1 MGHLVRSAIETPVRD
16 VKMDSKQIALISI
29 FAALY
34 AIGVISLAPFSY
46 GLVQVRIADALLP
59 LSIVFGMPAV
69 IGLSLGTF
77 IANTLNPTGNLGPI
91 DIFGGTVTNFIATF
105 VAWKICGSNKVPAIS
120 NKLSSSKDMEI
131 HKEFIIGIGCQIV
144 IVSVI
149 VGTYLSYLL
158 GSPLIAG
165 IGYLF
170 IGTFL
175 AVGILGSALVVI
187 IKNRVEAIGIK
198 S

>member
-1 MGHLVRSAIETPVRD
+1 
-16 VKMDSKQIALISI
+16 MDSKQIALISI

-46 GLVQVRIADALLP
+46 GLVQVRVADALLP
-59 LSIVFGMPAV
+59 LSIVFGMPVV

-77 IANTLNPTGNLGPI
+77 IANTLNPVNLGPI
-91 DIFGGTVTNFIATF
+91 DIFGGTVANFIATF
-105 VAWKICGSNKVPAIS
+105 VAWKICGSNKVP
-120 NKLSSSKDMEI
+120 
-131 HKEFIIGIGCQIV
+131 FIVGIGCQIV

-158 GSPLIAG
+158 GSTLIAG

-175 AVGILGSALVVI
+175 AVGILGSLLVVI
-187 IKNRVEAIGIK
+187 IKNRIEAIGIK
-198 S
+198 N

>member
-1 MGHLVRSAIETPVRD
+1 
-16 VKMDSKQIALISI
+16 MDSKQIALISI

-46 GLVQVRIADALLP
+46 GLVQVRNADALLP
-59 LSIVFGMPAV
+59 LSIVFGMPVV

-77 IANTLNPTGNLGPI
+77 IANTLNPVNLGPI
-91 DIFGGTVTNFIATF
+91 DIFGGTVANFIATF
-105 VAWKICGSNKVPAIS
+105 VAWKICGSNKVP
-120 NKLSSSKDMEI
+120 
-131 HKEFIIGIGCQIV
+131 FIVGIGCQIV

-158 GSPLIAG
+158 GSTLIAG

-175 AVGILGSALVVI
+175 AVGILGSLLVVI
-187 IKNRVEAIGIK
+187 IKNRIEAIGIK
-198 S
+198 N

>member
-1 MGHLVRSAIETPVRD
+1 
-16 VKMDSKQIALISI
+16 
-29 FAALY
+29 
-34 AIGVISLAPFSY
+34 
-46 GLVQVRIADALLP
+46 
-59 LSIVFGMPAV
+59 
-69 IGLSLGTF
+69 
-77 IANTLNPTGNLGPI
+77 
-91 DIFGGTVTNFIATF
+91 
-105 VAWKICGSNKVPAIS
+105 KVP
-120 NKLSSSKDMEI
+120 
-131 HKEFIIGIGCQIV
+131 FIVGIGCQIV

-158 GSPLIAG
+158 GSTLIVG

>member
-77 IANTLNPTGNLGPI
+77 IANTL
-91 DIFGGTVTNFIATF
+91 
-105 VAWKICGSNKVPAIS
+105 K
-120 NKLSSSKDMEI
+120 M
-131 HKEFIIGIGCQIV
+131 
-144 IVSVI
+144 
-149 VGTYLSYLL
+149 
-158 GSPLIAG
+158 
-165 IGYLF
+165 
-170 IGTFL
+170 
-175 AVGILGSALVVI
+175 
-187 IKNRVEAIGIK
+187 
-198 S
+198 

>member
-1 MGHLVRSAIETPVRD
+1 MTNCLIGRASKNSFPFTTVSIAFKTSSSIPVFNGPGA
-16 VKMDSKQIALISI
+16 IALISI

-34 AIGVISLAPFSY
+34 AIGVVFLAPFSY
-46 GLVQVRIADALLP
+46 GLIQVRIADALLP

-77 IANTLNPTGNLGPI
+77 IANILNPTGNLGPI

-105 VAWKICGSNKVPAIS
+105 VAWKICGSNKVP
-120 NKLSSSKDMEI
+120 
-131 HKEFIIGIGCQIV
+131 FIVGIGCQIV

-158 GSPLIAG
+158 GSTLIVG

>member
-59 LSIVFGMPAV
+59 LSIVFGMPVV

-77 IANTLNPTGNLGPI
+77 IANILNPVNLGPI
-91 DIFGGTVTNFIATF
+91 DILGGTVTNFIATF
-105 VAWKICGSNKVPAIS
+105 VAWKICGSNKVP
-120 NKLSSSKDMEI
+120 
-131 HKEFIIGIGCQIV
+131 FIVGIGCQIV

-158 GSPLIAG
+158 GSTLIAG

>member
-1 MGHLVRSAIETPVRD
+1 
-16 VKMDSKQIALISI
+16 
-29 FAALY
+29 LY

-59 LSIVFGMPAV
+59 LSIVFGMPVV

-77 IANTLNPTGNLGPI
+77 IANILNPANLGPI
-91 DIFGGTVTNFIATF
+91 DIIGGTVTNFIATY
-105 VAWKICGSNKVPAIS
+105 VAWKICGSNKVP
-120 NKLSSSKDMEI
+120 
-131 HKEFIIGIGCQIV
+131 FIVGIGCQIV

-158 GSPLIAG
+158 GSTLIAG

>member
-34 AIGVISLAPFSY
+34 AIGVVFLAPFSY

-77 IANTLNPTGNLGPI
+77 IANILNPVNLGPI
-91 DIFGGTVTNFIATF
+91 DILGGTVTNFIATF
-105 VAWKICGSNKVPAIS
+105 VAWKICGSNKVP
-120 NKLSSSKDMEI
+120 
-131 HKEFIIGIGCQIV
+131 FIVGIGCQIV

-158 GSPLIAG
+158 GSTLIAG

-175 AVGILGSALVVI
+175 SVGILGSILVVI
-187 IKNRVEAIGIK
+187 IKDRVQSIGIINSK
-198 S
+198 NKP

>member
-77 IANTLNPTGNLGPI
+77 IANTLNPN
-91 DIFGGTVTNFIATF
+91 FG
-105 VAWKICGSNKVPAIS
+105 
-120 NKLSSSKDMEI
+120 L
-131 HKEFIIGIGCQIV
+131 
-144 IVSVI
+144 
-149 VGTYLSYLL
+149 TYL
-158 GSPLIAG
+158 LI
-165 IGYLF
+165 
-170 IGTFL
+170 FL
-175 AVGILGSALVVI
+175 T
-187 IKNRVEAIGIK
+187 
-198 S
+198 

>member
-1 MGHLVRSAIETPVRD
+1 
-16 VKMDSKQIALISI
+16 MDSKQIALISI

-46 GLVQVRIADALLP
+46 GLVQVRVADALLP
-59 LSIVFGMPAV
+59 LSIVFGMPVV

-77 IANTLNPTGNLGPI
+77 IANTLNPVNLGPI
-91 DIFGGTVTNFIATF
+91 DIFGGTVANFIATF
-105 VAWKICGSNKVPAIS
+105 VAWKICGSNKVP
-120 NKLSSSKDMEI
+120 
-131 HKEFIIGIGCQIV
+131 FIVGIGCQIV

-158 GSPLIAG
+158 GSTLIAG

-175 AVGILGSALVVI
+175 AVGIVGCLLVVI
-187 IKNRVEAIGIK
+187 LKNRIDAFGFK
-198 S
+198 N

>member
-34 AIGVISLAPFSY
+34 AIGVVFLAPFSY

-77 IANTLNPTGNLGPI
+77 IANILNPTGNLGPI

-105 VAWKICGSNKVPAIS
+105 VAWKICGSNKVP
-120 NKLSSSKDMEI
+120 
-131 HKEFIIGIGCQIV
+131 FIVGIGCQIV

-158 GSPLIAG
+158 GSTLIVG

>member
-1 MGHLVRSAIETPVRD
+1 
-16 VKMDSKQIALISI
+16 
-29 FAALY
+29 
-34 AIGVISLAPFSY
+34 
-46 GLVQVRIADALLP
+46 
-59 LSIVFGMPAV
+59 
-69 IGLSLGTF
+69 
-77 IANTLNPTGNLGPI
+77 
-91 DIFGGTVTNFIATF
+91 
-105 VAWKICGSNKVPAIS
+105 
-120 NKLSSSKDMEI
+120 
-131 HKEFIIGIGCQIV
+131 
-144 IVSVI
+144 VI

-158 GSPLIAG
+158 GSTLIAG

>member
-1 MGHLVRSAIETPVRD
+1 MGHLVCSAIETPVRD

-34 AIGVISLAPFSY
+34 AIGVVFLAPFSY
-46 GLVQVRIADALLP
+46 GLIQVRIADALLP
-59 LSIVFGMPAV
+59 LSIVFGMPVV

-77 IANTLNPTGNLGPI
+77 IANILNPVNLGPI
-91 DIFGGTVTNFIATF
+91 DILGGTVTNFIATF
-105 VAWKICGSNKVPAIS
+105 VAWKICGSNKVP
-120 NKLSSSKDMEI
+120 
-131 HKEFIIGIGCQIV
+131 FIVGIGCQIV

-158 GSPLIAG
+158 GSTLIAG

>member
-16 VKMDSKQIALISI
+16 VKMDSKKIALISI

-34 AIGVISLAPFSY
+34 AIGVVFLAPFSY
-46 GLVQVRIADALLP
+46 GLIQVRIADALLP
-59 LSIVFGMPAV
+59 LSIVFGMPVV

-77 IANTLNPTGNLGPI
+77 IANILNPVNLGPI
-91 DIFGGTVTNFIATF
+91 DILGGTVTNFIATF
-105 VAWKICGSNKVPAIS
+105 VAWKICGSNKVP
-120 NKLSSSKDMEI
+120 
-131 HKEFIIGIGCQIV
+131 FIVGIGCQIV

-158 GSPLIAG
+158 GSTLIAG

-175 AVGILGSALVVI
+175 AVGVLGSILVVI
-187 IKNRVEAIGIK
+187 IKDRVQSIGIINSK
-198 S
+198 NKP

>member
-16 VKMDSKQIALISI
+16 VKMDSKQIALTSI

-34 AIGVISLAPFSY
+34 AIGVVFLAPFSY

-77 IANTLNPTGNLGPI
+77 IANILNPTGNLGPI

-105 VAWKICGSNKVPAIS
+105 VAWKICGSNKVP
-120 NKLSSSKDMEI
+120 
-131 HKEFIIGIGCQIV
+131 FIVGIGCQIV

-158 GSPLIAG
+158 GSTLIVG

>member
-34 AIGVISLAPFSY
+34 AIGVVFLAPFSY
-46 GLVQVRIADALLP
+46 GLIQVRIADALLP
-59 LSIVFGMPAV
+59 LSIVFGMPVV

-77 IANTLNPTGNLGPI
+77 IANILNPVNLGPI
-91 DIFGGTVTNFIATF
+91 DILGGTVTNFIATF
-105 VAWKICGSNKVPAIS
+105 VAWKICGSNKVP
-120 NKLSSSKDMEI
+120 
-131 HKEFIIGIGCQIV
+131 FIVGIGCQIV

>member
-1 MGHLVRSAIETPVRD
+1 
-16 VKMDSKQIALISI
+16 MDSKQIALISI

-59 LSIVFGMPAV
+59 LSIVFGMPVV

-77 IANTLNPTGNLGPI
+77 IANILNPANLGPI
-91 DIFGGTVTNFIATF
+91 DIIGGTVTNFIATY
-105 VAWKICGSNKVPAIS
+105 VAWKICGSNKVP
-120 NKLSSSKDMEI
+120 
-131 HKEFIIGIGCQIV
+131 FIVGIGCQIV

-158 GSPLIAG
+158 GS
-165 IGYLF
+165 
-170 IGTFL
+170 
-175 AVGILGSALVVI
+175 
-187 IKNRVEAIGIK
+187 K
-198 S
+198 

>member
-91 DIFGGTVTNFIATF
+91 DIFGGTITNFIATF
-105 VAWKICGSNKVPAIS
+105 VAWKICGSNKVP
-120 NKLSSSKDMEI
+120 
-131 HKEFIIGIGCQIV
+131 FIVGIGCQIV

-158 GSPLIAG
+158 GSTLIVG

>member
-34 AIGVISLAPFSY
+34 AIGVVFLAPFSY

-105 VAWKICGSNKVPAIS
+105 VAWKICGSNKVP
-120 NKLSSSKDMEI
+120 
-131 HKEFIIGIGCQIV
+131 FIVGIGCQIV

-158 GSPLIAG
+158 GSTLIVG

>member
-34 AIGVISLAPFSY
+34 AIGVVFLAPFSY
-46 GLVQVRIADALLP
+46 GLIQVRIADALLP
-59 LSIVFGMPAV
+59 LSIVFGMPVV

-77 IANTLNPTGNLGPI
+77 IANILNPVNLGPI
-91 DIFGGTVTNFIATF
+91 DILGGTVTNFIATF
-105 VAWKICGSNKVPAIS
+105 VAWKICGSNKVP
-120 NKLSSSKDMEI
+120 
-131 HKEFIIGIGCQIV
+131 FIVGIGCQIV

-158 GSPLIAG
+158 GSTLIAG

-175 AVGILGSALVVI
+175 AVGVLGSILVVI
-187 IKNRVEAIGIK
+187 IKDRVQSIGIINSK
-198 S
+198 NKP

>member
-1 MGHLVRSAIETPVRD
+1 
-16 VKMDSKQIALISI
+16 MDSKQIALISI

-59 LSIVFGMPAV
+59 LSIVFGMPVV
-69 IGLSLGTF
+69 IGLSLGAF
-77 IANTLNPTGNLGPI
+77 IANILNPANLGPI
-91 DIFGGTVTNFIATF
+91 DIIGGTVTNFIATY
-105 VAWKICGSNKVPAIS
+105 VAWKICGSNKVP
-120 NKLSSSKDMEI
+120 
-131 HKEFIIGIGCQIV
+131 FIVGIGCQIV

-158 GSPLIAG
+158 GSTLIAG

>member
-1 MGHLVRSAIETPVRD
+1 
-16 VKMDSKQIALISI
+16 MDSKQIALISI

-46 GLVQVRIADALLP
+46 GLVQIRIADALLP

-77 IANTLNPTGNLGPI
+77 IANILNPANLGPI
-91 DIFGGTVTNFIATF
+91 DIIGGTVTNFIATY
-105 VAWKICGSNKVPAIS
+105 VAWKICGSNKVP
-120 NKLSSSKDMEI
+120 
-131 HKEFIIGIGCQIV
+131 FIVGIGCQIV

-158 GSPLIAG
+158 GSTLIAG

>member
-34 AIGVISLAPFSY
+34 AIGVVFLAPFSY
-46 GLVQVRIADALLP
+46 GLIQVRIADALLP
-59 LSIVFGMPAV
+59 LSIVFGMPVV

-77 IANTLNPTGNLGPI
+77 IANILNPVNLGPI
-91 DIFGGTVTNFIATF
+91 DILGGTVTNFIATF
-105 VAWKICGSNKVPAIS
+105 VAWKICGSNKVP
-120 NKLSSSKDMEI
+120 
-131 HKEFIIGIGCQIV
+131 FIVGIGCQIV

-158 GSPLIAG
+158 GSTLIAG

>member
-16 VKMDSKQIALISI
+16 VKMDSKQIALTSI

-34 AIGVISLAPFSY
+34 AIGVVFLAPFSY
-46 GLVQVRIADALLP
+46 GLIQVRIADALLP
-59 LSIVFGMPAV
+59 LSIVFGMPVV

-77 IANTLNPTGNLGPI
+77 IANILNPVNLGPI
-91 DIFGGTVTNFIATF
+91 DILGGTVTNFIATF
-105 VAWKICGSNKVPAIS
+105 VAWKICGSNKVP
-120 NKLSSSKDMEI
+120 
-131 HKEFIIGIGCQIV
+131 FIVGIGCQIV

-158 GSPLIAG
+158 GSTLIAG

-175 AVGILGSALVVI
+175 SVGILGSILVVI
-187 IKNRVEAIGIK
+187 IKDRVQSIGIINSK
-198 S
+198 NKP

>member
-46 GLVQVRIADALLP
+46 GLIQVRIADALLP
-59 LSIVFGMPAV
+59 LSIVFGMPVV

-77 IANTLNPTGNLGPI
+77 IANILNPVNLGPI
-91 DIFGGTVTNFIATF
+91 DILGGTVTNFIATF
-105 VAWKICGSNKVPAIS
+105 VAWKICGSNKVP
-120 NKLSSSKDMEI
+120 
-131 HKEFIIGIGCQIV
+131 FIVGIGCQIV

-158 GSPLIAG
+158 GSTLIAG